1 MNGSAGDVMFDH
13 ITMPRRQVIKVAVT
27 GFGLAGVR
35 AERAEAQQKMA
46 KLDARYQDHPNGGQH
61 CELCEYYITPVGCK
75 LVRGEVSPNGWCSF
89 FHAGTASTSRRRR
102 IGDA

>member
-1 MNGSAGDVMFDH
+1 MFDH

-46 KLDARYQDHPNGGQH
+46 KLDAR
-61 CELCEYYITPVGCK
+61 
-75 LVRGEVSPNGWCSF
+75 
-89 FHAGTASTSRRRR
+89 
-102 IGDA
+102 